1 MDIDWNDEP
10 EETTSS
16 SEHEK
21 QSAVPHQESEPT
33 AVHAAAPR
41 EEHEPAGAPTTVN
54 ARKVAIDH
62 RGFYMTY
69 ISALAAVLLLVA
81 IAGIG
86 FVFGHYVVKP
96 STPLVQ
102 SPSYAKTSLPSG
114 GSGGSE
120 FPNFGGGSIGGGSS
134 GVAPSYGSQT
144 PPSSTTNDPAAAKIA
159 KTVDPGLVDINTNIT
174 YQDASAAGTG
184 MILTSGG
191 LILTNNHVI
200 EGSTSITARDIAT
213 GKTYTAKVVGY
224 DLAKDIAVLQL
235 ENASG
240 LTTVSL
246 GNSSTVKADQQV
258 VGIGNAG
265 GVGGTP
271 SYAAGTIIA
280 TDQSIKADSDEN
292 PNGSESLSGLIET
305 NAPIQPGD
313 SGGPLVTSSG
323 KVVGMDTAAEDSSG
337 GIGFSETTTATQA
350 YAIPINTALYIA
362 KKIENGD
369 ASATVHIGTT
379 AILGIEVQ
387 PTESAEPG
395 SITGSPTATNGVT
408 VGTIMANTP
417 AASSGLEAGD
427 VITSFD
433 GHAITTTAQLSNLE
447 YSLKV
452 GQSATIEYVNSSG
465 AQSTAT
471 FNLTAGPPQ

>member
-10 EETTSS
+10 DETTPSPESDVTVS
-16 SEHEK
+16 SEHGE
-21 QSAVPHQESEPT
+21 QATAHEESEPT
-33 AVHAAAPR
+33 V
-41 EEHEPAGAPTTVN
+41 TTTTAN

-69 ISALAAVLLLVA
+69 ISALAAVLLVVA

-86 FVFGHYVVKP
+86 FVFGHYVMKP
-96 STPLVQ
+96 SSPLVQ

-114 GSGGSE
+114 SSGGSE
-120 FPNFGGGSIGGGSS
+120 FPNFGGGSSGGA
-134 GVAPSYGSQT
+134 APSYGSQT

-159 KTVDPGLVDINTNIT
+159 TAVDPGLVDIDTNIT

-200 EGSTSITARDIAT
+200 EGSTSITARDVAT

-224 DLAKDIAVLQL
+224 DLSKDIAVLQL

-246 GNSSTVKADQQV
+246 GNSSTVKADEQV
-258 VGIGNAG
+258 VGIGNAEG
-265 GVGGTP
+265 AGGTP
-271 SYAAGTIIA
+271 SYAAGTIVK
-280 TDQSIKADSDEN
+280 TNQSITANSDEN

-305 NAPIQPGD
+305 NAPIEPGD
-313 SGGPLVTSSG
+313 SGGPLVNSSG

-337 GIGFSETTTATQA
+337 GFGFTQTTSATQA
-350 YAIPINTALYIA
+350 YAIPINTALSIA
-362 KKIENGD
+362 KEIENGN
-369 ASATVHIGTT
+369 ASTTVHIGTT
-379 AILGIEVQ
+379 AILGIEVD
-387 PTESAEPG
+387 PTNSGDSG
-395 SITGSPTATNGVT
+395 SITGVPAPTTTNGVT
-408 VGTIMANTP
+408 VGTVMANTP
-417 AASSGLEAGD
+417 AASAGLVAGD

-433 GHAITTTAQLSNLE
+433 GHTVSTTSQLSTLE
-447 YSLKV
+447 YTLKP
-452 GQSATIEYVNSSG
+452 GQSATVDYVNTSG
-465 AQSTAT
+465 AQSSAT
-471 FNLTAGPPQ
+471 FNLVAGPPQ